1 VADNVYEIIDDF
13 VKPREN
19 ETDLATII
27 LTTMKFKYL

>member
-1 VADNVYEIIDDF
+1 VTDNVYTKLDDF

-27 LTTMKFKYL
+27 WTQ